1 MDHPAPERTPAAD
14 PRDRRI
20 RRTWWFL
27 AGSFFVL
34 GFLTIIRLLAGSPR
48 TIDWVLA
55 GLVVIAGLAV
65 VLNRGEVETRE
76 AGRRAETETFA
87 RILQGLSRSVSP
99 DAIVDA
105 IVEELTV
112 GAAADHTVVVRLRP
126 DARVLEATLVSRRAG
141 VPDSTTILPVSDLE
155 DPLREP
161 AASIRRRVGLQ
172 IDPGEPSTV
181 LHDLVAVAAAAT
193 RRAVPTL
200 DAAGAFA
207 VDGGSTAFSTAPASP
222 VPPASR
228 AASAASTA
236 PTSSARRSLAALP
249 DRRGSGPNRRQ
260 AFAVPDGRR
269 GERRRRDWP
278 ILGVVAAVRAVA
290 GSVDLPVDMAGG
302 SRAAGP
308 SERVADRLAVKVSEI
323 YGLKHTIA
331 APLVTS
337 SGVVGAIVLSRRTA
351 EPWAPA
357 AGRILAGAASEASA
371 ALDRAYSHRAAE
383 ARASTDALTGLP
395 NRRYFDE
402 FCGLLARR
410 RRADDALG
418 VLMIDIDHFKRLN
431 DTFGHATGDVV
442 LRAVAG
448 AVAGAVRE
456 DDVPARYGGE
466 EFAVLLRNPTPTIA
480 LEVGERVRNA
490 VAGLDLRSIGAVKVS
505 VSVGVA
511 ISRTEDQ
518 PIGDLIEQADRALYS
533 AKRGGR
539 DGVVAA

>member
-1 MDHPAPERTPAAD
+1 MDHPAPGRSPAAD

-34 GFLTIIRLLAGSPR
+34 GFLTLIRLLAGSPR
-48 TIDWVLA
+48 NIDWVLA

-65 VLNRGEVETRE
+65 VLHRGEVETRE

-112 GAAADHTVVVRLRP
+112 GAGADHTVVVRLRP

-161 AASIRRRVGLQ
+161 IESSRGPVGIDIDTGDPIAAGGSL
-172 IDPGEPSTV
+172 
-181 LHDLVAVAAAAT
+181 A
-193 RRAVPTL
+193 AVPAH
-200 DAAGAFA
+200 AAPLAAVGAMA
-207 VDGGSTAFSTAPASP
+207 GSAR
-222 VPPASR
+222 ASR
-228 AASAASTA
+228 AVAVEGRSAAFA
-236 PTSSARRSLAALP
+236 AAVARRPLVVVP
-249 DRRGSGPNRRQ
+249 DRRGSGRDRRQ
-260 AFAVPDGRR
+260 ASVVPDGRR
-269 GERRRRDWP
+269 GERRRDWP
-278 ILGVVAAVRAVA
+278 ILGVVAALRAVA
-290 GSVDLPVDMAGG
+290 GGVELPGDMAGG
-302 SRAAGP
+302 SRATGP
-308 SERVADRLAVKVSEI
+308 SERVADRLAYKVSEI

-337 SGVVGAIVLSRRTA
+337 TGVVGAIVLSRRTA

-410 RRADDALG
+410 RRSDDALG

-431 DTFGHATGDVV
+431 DTFGHATGDIV

-466 EFAVLLRNPTPTIA
+466 EFAVLLRNPTPAIA
-480 LEVGERVRNA
+480 LDVGERVRTA
-490 VAGLDLRSIGAVKVS
+490 VAALDFRTIGAIKVS

-511 ISRTEDQ
+511 ISHTEDQ
-518 PIGDLIEQADRALYS
+518 PIADLIEQADKALYS
-533 AKRGGR
+533 AKRSGR
-539 DGVVAA
+539 DRVIAA

>member
-1 MDHPAPERTPAAD
+1 VDHPAPGRSPAAD

-34 GFLTIIRLLAGSPR
+34 GFLTLIRLLAGSPH
-48 TIDWVLA
+48 TLDWILA
-55 GLVVIAGLAV
+55 GLVVVAGLAV
-65 VLNRGEVETRE
+65 VLHRGEVETRE

-112 GAAADHTVVVRLRP
+112 GAGADHTVVVRLRP
-126 DARVLEATLVSRRAG
+126 DARVLEATLVSSRVG
-141 VPDSTTILPVSDLE
+141 VPDSTTILPVTDLE

-161 AASIRRRVGLQ
+161 FRPLRRSVGIEIERDDQ
-172 IDPGEPSTV
+172 RT
-181 LHDLVAVAAAAT
+181 DLREVAALTVGGSSAT
-193 RRAVPTL
+193 GSMEMGRVDRPAR
-200 DAAGAFA
+200 AFA
-207 VDGGSTAFSTAPASP
+207 AADLSTTALATITAPLIAPRRTGGRSP
-222 VPPASR
+222 RVAG
-228 AASAASTA
+228 
-236 PTSSARRSLAALP
+236 P
-249 DRRGSGPNRRQ
+249 DRRAIARDRRRTEP
-260 AFAVPDGRR
+260 AHAIGRAER
-269 GERRRRDWP
+269 GGERRRGWQ
-278 ILGVVAAVRAVA
+278 ILSSVAALRAVA
-290 GSVDLPVDMAGG
+290 GGVELPLEMAAG
-302 SRAAGP
+302 SRAGAP
-308 SERVADRLAVKVSEI
+308 ADRVADRLAARVSEI

-337 SGVVGAIVLSRRTA
+337 TGVVGAIVLSRRTA
-351 EPWAPA
+351 EAWAPA
-357 AGRILAGAASEASA
+357 AERILAGAASEASA

-410 RRADDALG
+410 RRSDDALG

-431 DTFGHATGDVV
+431 DAYGHATGDIV

-448 AVAGAVRE
+448 AIAGAVRD

-480 LEVGERVRNA
+480 LEVGERVRSV
-490 VAGLDLRSIGAVKVS
+490 VAGLDLGSIGAIRVS

-511 ISRTEDQ
+511 ISTVEDQ
-518 PIGDLIEQADRALYS
+518 AIGDIIESADRALYS

-539 DGVVAA
+539 DRVVVA